1 MNLKDSPIS
10 EDDFR
15 TVVRILGD
23 LAAMEGSTDDK
34 RNFLMR
40 EIGLLLDTDTW
51 LWGVSPLLEPGKQ
64 PVYVFQNTGGLD
76 EERMAL
82 MLKAIEHP
90 DTGAMTKQLAEDL
103 IQAGGHITRLRQEV
117 IADEWFLNSPANP
130 LWKAANV
137 GPILFSIRPI
147 PGHGISVIGFYR
159 PVSAPAFTAR
169 EARIAH
175 VVLTEVGWLHEA
187 GLPHAPARSVPLLPP
202 RCRLILNQ
210 LVRGRPRKEIA
221 GDLGLSVHT
230 VNDYLK
236 QIFRHFG
243 VHSQAELIARFRLGD
258 GNDRKNPAA

>member
-1 MNLKDSPIS
+1 MNLKDSPVT

-15 TVVRILGD
+15 AVVRILGE
-23 LAAMEGSTDDK
+23 LSAMEGTVDDK
-34 RNFLMR
+34 RNFLLR

-51 LWGVSPLLEPGKQ
+51 LWGVSPLMEPGKQ

-76 EERMAL
+76 DERMAR

-90 DTGAMTKQLAEDL
+90 DTGAMTKRLAEDV
-103 IQAGGHITRLRQEV
+103 IQAGGHITRLRQDV
-117 IADEWFLNSPANP
+117 IEDDWFLNSPANP
-130 LWKAANV
+130 LWRDANV

-147 PGHGISVIGFYR
+147 PGQGISVVGFYR
-159 PVSAPAFTAR
+159 PVSAPRFTVR

-175 VVLTEVGWLHEA
+175 IVLTEVGWLHEA
-187 GLPHAPARSVPLLPP
+187 GMPHAEARSVPRLPP

-221 GDLGLSVHT
+221 SDLGLSVHT

-243 VHSQAELIARFRLGD
+243 VHSQAELIARFRIGD
-258 GNDRKNPAA
+258 GNDQRNPAA